1 VGRNGSRT
9 LDLHGF
15 GASEA
20 LGKFVEFYNECVR
33 SGYRGPIEVIH
44 GYGSTGA
51 GGVIQQELRKF
62 LSAHSSCLE
71 MLILGESIGNPGLTK
86 VFPMKLL
93 PARGAGSGPNAVRNA
108 ILKFCETPKAKE
120 RIFTKLRGRFGDRVL
135 RDELDR
141 LLKDGLLRET
151 DGKLEIP

>member
-1 VGRNGSRT
+1 VGRNESRT

-20 LGKFVEFYNECVR
+20 LAQFVEFYNGCVR
-33 SGYRGPIEVIH
+33 SGYRGAIEVIH

-51 GGVIQQELRKF
+51 GGVIQKELRKF
-62 LSAHSSCLE
+62 LSANSGCLE
-71 MLILGESIGNPGLTK
+71 MLILGESVGNPGLTK

-108 ILKFCETPKAKE
+108 ILKFCEAPKAEE
-120 RIFTKLRGRFGDRVL
+120 RIFTKLRGRFGDRML
-135 RDELDR
+135 REELDR
-141 LLKDGLLRET
+141 LHKDGLLREI
-151 DGKLEIP
+151 DGKLERL